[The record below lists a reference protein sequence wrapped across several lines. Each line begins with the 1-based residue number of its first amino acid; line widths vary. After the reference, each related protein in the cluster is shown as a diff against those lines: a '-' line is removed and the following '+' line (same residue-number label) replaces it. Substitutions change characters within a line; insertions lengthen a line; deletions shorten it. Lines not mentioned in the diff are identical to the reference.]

1 MYILSLDAAQTRN
14 NKQAED
20 LLPQDKPSPPYS
32 PAEV

>member
-1 MYILSLDAAQTRN
+1 MYILGLDAAQNWT

-20 LLPQDKPSPPYS
+20 LLPQDKPSLPYS